1 LKSTSVVESKD
12 QGLRLARLLLLVFML
27 FNFTLYIAGSVLFLP
42 YASSHLG
49 EYTAYSWTPDQM
61 NHILS
66 RIGIGIQWWIGYQ
79 WIASVIGGTIFYILA
94 ALIFVRKSTDWF
106 GLYVSITFVLF
117 AGAISGYGNVLI
129 AAHPEL
135 KTILTPLGVLA
146 WPLFFLMFY
155 LFPDGHFIPL
165 WTRWAAVVMMLVF
178 GIVLFVYGGDQP
190 PAPYILTL
198 LVILVI
204 GVGSQI
210 YRYRK
215 VSNALE
221 RQQTKWVIL
230 AIILLVGTLALTMIP
245 LVIPGAMDPNSPM
258 ALFLIGISAASS
270 IVFIL
275 IPLSVG
281 FAILR
286 YRLWDVDVI
295 IRKTLVYSALTVT
308 LALVFLGIIIFLQRF
323 LGKLTGVENSPI
335 AIVVST
341 LVIAT
346 LFNPLRIRIQNG
358 IDRRF
363 YRKKYDAQKMLERFT
378 YAARNEVE
386 LDQITERLLA
396 VVDETM
402 QPVSIGLWV
411 KKIQS
416 TARKSETAR

>member
-155 LFPDGHFIPL
+155 LFPDGHFRPL